1 MQRLIFHIDVNS
13 AFLSWEATRRVAN
26 GQEDLRNIPSA
37 VGGDREKRTG
47 VILAKSIP
55 AKRFGVTTGEP
66 VAAALRKCPSLVLVP
81 ADFALYQKCS
91 HALVSICREYT
102 PVVEQFS
109 IDECFLD
116 MTGTERLYPDP
127 IQIAYEIK
135 NRIKKELGFTVNIGI
150 SSNKLL
156 AKMASDFEKP
166 DKIHTLFPN
175 EIQAKMWNLPAGD
188 LFSVGKNSAEKLQ
201 KAYIRTI
208 GDIAHSDVSFLQHIL
223 GKKFGQKV
231 WEYAN
236 GIDPSPVLPEPEKAK
251 GYSISTTLPEDITS
265 FSSALSVLLSLSE
278 HVSRRMRRDHAK
290 ACCIAVNI
298 RSKTFDDKSHQKK
311 LSVPTDVTK
320 EIFEISKVL
329 LNEMWAKRYPLRLL
343 GISLTDIV
351 YGEEI
356 QMSLF
361 GEERKTK
368 ERHLDKALD
377 GIRDKYGEQMIV
389 RGRLLNTDIE
399 IVDKKKYK

>member
-37 VGGDREKRTG
+37 VGGDRKKRTG
-47 VILAKSIP
+47 VILAKSLP

-81 ADFALYQKCS
+81 ADFALYQKYS
-91 HALVSICREYT
+91 HTFVSICREYT

-135 NRIKKELGFTVNIGI
+135 NRIKQELGFTVNIGI

-265 FSSALSVLLSLSE
+265 FSSALSILLSLSE

-320 EIFEISKVL
+320 EIFEVSKML

-351 YGEEI
+351 YGEEV

-361 GEERKTK
+361 GEEQKTK

-399 IVDKKKYK
+399 IVDKKKHI

>member
-47 VILAKSIP
+47 VILAKSLP

-66 VAAALRKCPSLVLVP
+66 VAAALRKCPSLVVVP
-81 ADFALYQKCS
+81 ADFALYQKYS
-91 HALVSICREYT
+91 HAFVSICREYT

-116 MTGTERLYPDP
+116 MTGTKRLYPDP

-166 DKIHTLFPN
+166 DKVHTLFPN
-175 EIQAKMWNLPAGD
+175 ELQAKMWNLPAGD

-208 GDIAHSDVSFLQHIL
+208 GDIARADVSFLQHIL

-265 FSSALSVLLSLSE
+265 FSSALSILLSLSE

-290 ACCIAVNI
+290 ACCVAVNI
-298 RSKTFDDKSHQKK
+298 RSNTFEDKSHQKK

-320 EIFEISKVL
+320 EIFEISKML

-351 YGEEI
+351 YGEEV

-361 GEERKTK
+361 GEEQKTK

-377 GIRDKYGEQMIV
+377 GIRDKYGEKMIV
-389 RGRLLNTDIE
+389 RGRLLNADIE
-399 IVDKKKYK
+399 IVDKKKHI

>member
-47 VILAKSIP
+47 VILAKSLP

-81 ADFALYQKCS
+81 ADFALYKKCS
-91 HALVSICREYT
+91 HAFVSICREYT

-175 EIQAKMWNLPAGD
+175 ELQAKMWNLPAGD

-208 GDIAHSDVSFLQHIL
+208 GDIAHSDVSFLQHVL

-265 FSSALSVLLSLSE
+265 FSSALSILLSLSE

-290 ACCIAVNI
+290 TCCVAVNI
-298 RSKTFDDKSHQKK
+298 RSNTFEDKSHQKK

-320 EIFEISKVL
+320 EIFEVSKML

-351 YGEEI
+351 YGEEV

-361 GEERKTK
+361 GEEQKTK
-368 ERHLDKALD
+368 KRHLDKVLD

>member
-26 GQEDLRNIPSA
+26 GQEDLRHIPSA

-47 VILAKSIP
+47 VILAKSLP

-81 ADFALYQKCS
+81 ADFALYQKYS
-91 HALVSICREYT
+91 HAFVSICREYT

-231 WEYAN
+231 REYAN

-265 FSSALSVLLSLSE
+265 FSSALSILLSLSE
-278 HVSRRMRRDHAK
+278 HVSRRMRREHAK
-290 ACCIAVNI
+290 TCCVAVNI
-298 RSKTFDDKSHQKK
+298 RSDTFEDKSHQKK

-320 EIFEISKVL
+320 EIFEVSKML

-351 YGEEI
+351 YGEEV

-361 GEERKTK
+361 GEEQKTK
-368 ERHLDKALD
+368 ERHLDKVLD